1 MRLSASRA
9 VQRPREPCKNS
20 RGGQSA
26 SKAHHEQDWNVTI
39 GPWRG
44 PQMVPKVTEGKY
56 RCPVQFCERTG
67 SPRALV
73 AVQPT
78 VRIRTN
84 SRDDEKR
91 RKWTNE
97 TRQAFHV
104 APSVSDGRAIC
115 SVHEDTSLAEGRDD
129 YERWRLKTPST
140 FYLTICSPQ
149 LCGTYSPA
157 RSSPG

>member
-1 MRLSASRA
+1 
-9 VQRPREPCKNS
+9 
-20 RGGQSA
+20 
-26 SKAHHEQDWNVTI
+26 
-39 GPWRG
+39 
-44 PQMVPKVTEGKY
+44 MVPKVTEGRD
-56 RCPVQFCERTG
+56 RCPVQKGASFCEGRDAHG
-67 SPRALV
+67 RLA

-78 VRIRTN
+78 VQIRTN

-97 TRQAFHV
+97 TRKTFHV

-140 FYLTICSPQ
+140 SPYVHPSCAGPTAPPQ
-149 LCGTYSPA
+149 ARPA
-157 RSSPG
+157 EVRVAL